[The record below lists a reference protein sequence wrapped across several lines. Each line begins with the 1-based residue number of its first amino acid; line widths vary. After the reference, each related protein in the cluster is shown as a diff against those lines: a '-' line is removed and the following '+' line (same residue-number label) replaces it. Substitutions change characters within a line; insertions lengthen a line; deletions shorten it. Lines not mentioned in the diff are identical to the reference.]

1 MLPVRW
7 PRLVTLGS
15 SISFWRTSASYWT
28 DFYWKPWAGLGQALV
43 VAVGSD
49 ESIHG
54 LLVLCAK
61 VSKPSG
67 VIVTDAQLSYELTI
81 ILGVSFLMTG

>member
-1 MLPVRW
+1 M
-7 PRLVTLGS
+7 
-15 SISFWRTSASYWT
+15 
-28 DFYWKPWAGLGQALV
+28 
-43 VAVGSD
+43 VAVGRD
-49 ESIHG
+49 ESIHV